1 MCGKVIEFVIEDYF
15 VKRGV
20 FWLGERVLRKG
31 VLVGGVFRVCG
42 M

>member
-1 MCGKVIEFVIEDYF
+1 MCGKAIEFVTEDHS

-31 VLVGGVFRVCG
+31 VLVGGALRACG